1 MTLKYTKQ
9 KNKNQF
15 LLKLLTKIKNYIIG
29 CIYKDPKILTREF
42 NNMLTPILEN
52 ISLENKEG
60 YVMGDLNIILM
71 NYETDNPTSHVLG
84 NVFSNSFFPYIN
96 IPTPHTSRSKTLID
110 NILHNCINGNI
121 TTTDISDHRT
131 QFLVTYYQVNSEK
144 KTKKIQTRTFK
155 SFL

>member
-42 NNMLTPILEN
+42 NDMLTPILEK

-60 YVMGDLNIILM
+60 YVMGDLIIILT
-71 NYETDNPTSHVLG
+71 NHETDNPTSHVLG

-96 IPTPHTSRSKTLID
+96 IPTLHTSRSKTLID
-110 NILHNCINGNI
+110 NILHNCMNGNI
-121 TTTDISDHRT
+121 TADISDHLT

-144 KTKKIQTRTFK
+144 EPKKIRARTFK
-155 SFL
+155 SLL